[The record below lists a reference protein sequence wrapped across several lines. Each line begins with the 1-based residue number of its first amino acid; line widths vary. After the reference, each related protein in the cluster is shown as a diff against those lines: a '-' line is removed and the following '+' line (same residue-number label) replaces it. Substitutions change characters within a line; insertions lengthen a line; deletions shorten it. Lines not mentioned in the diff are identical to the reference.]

1 MEQRLL
7 LIVNPVAGMMKTKS
21 ALFNITNTFC
31 KAGYLVVTKITQYRT
46 HATEIVMQY
55 SQDFDLIVCCGGD
68 GTLNE
73 VIEGLLKSGS
83 TTPLG
88 YIPSGSTNDFA
99 NTLQLS
105 TKPAKAAGNII
116 AGSEYKLDIGLF
128 GNRYF
133 SYIASFGAFTAVSY
147 KTAQEVK
154 NTLGHMAYI
163 LEGIRELPTIQPY
176 HVSFTTEEK
185 VYEGDYIFASIT
197 NSTSV
202 AGLVKLRENLVDLCD
217 GLFEVILVKNPQ
229 NINQLNKIIQSIVTS
244 DFAGNEMFEFFK
256 TSKLDIVSAKP
267 LSWTLDGE
275 HVPDISNITIA
286 NIPGAI
292 TLIK

>member
-1 MEQRLL
+1 MERKLL
-7 LIVNPVAGMMKTKS
+7 LIVNPVAGIMKTKT

-31 KAGYLVVTKITQYRT
+31 KEGYFVTTQITQHRG
-46 HATEIVMQY
+46 HATELVIKY
-55 SQDFDLIVCCGGD
+55 GASFDIIVCCGGD

-73 VIEGLLKSGS
+73 VIEGLLKADIN
-83 TTPLG
+83 TPLG

-105 TKPAKAAGNII
+105 SKPTQAASDII
-116 AGSEYKLDIGLF
+116 TGSEYKLDIGLF
-128 GNRYF
+128 GERYF
-133 SYIASFGAFTAVSY
+133 SYIASFGAFTAASY

-154 NTLGHMAYI
+154 NTIGHMAYI

-176 HVSFTTEEK
+176 HVTFATEDK
-185 VYEGDYIFASIT
+185 VYDGDYIFGSIT

-202 AGLVKLRENLVDLCD
+202 AGLVKLRGDLVDLCD

-229 NINQLNKIIQSIVTS
+229 NIAQLNKIISSIVTS
-244 DFAGNEMFEFFK
+244 DFNNEMFEFFK
-256 TSKLDIVSAKP
+256 ASKLSIVSAEP

-275 HVPDISNITIA
+275 HVPDVSRVKIS
-286 NIPGAI
+286 NIPGAV
-292 TLIK
+292 TLVK

>member
-1 MEQRLL
+1 MERKLL
-7 LIVNPVAGMMKTKS
+7 LIVNPVAGMMKAKS
-21 ALFNITNTFC
+21 TLFNITNTFC
-31 KAGYLVVTKITQYRT
+31 KAGYFVVTQITQHRG
-46 HATEIVMQY
+46 HATELIRQHGA
-55 SQDFDLIVCCGGD
+55 SFDLIVCCGGD

-73 VIEGLLKSGS
+73 VIEGLLKADIN
-83 TTPLG
+83 TPLG

-105 TKPAKAAGNII
+105 SKPVKAATDIITGN
-116 AGSEYKLDIGLF
+116 EHKLDIGLF
-128 GNRYF
+128 GDHYF
-133 SYIASFGAFTAVSY
+133 SYIASFGAFTAASY

-154 NTLGHMAYI
+154 NTIGHMAYI

-176 HVSFTTEEK
+176 HLTFTTEDN
-185 VYEGDYIFASIT
+185 VYDGDYIFGSIT

-202 AGLVKLRENLVDLCD
+202 AGLVKLREDLVDLCD

-229 NINQLNKIIQSIVTS
+229 NINQLNKIISSIVTS
-244 DFAGNEMFEFFK
+244 DFNNEMFNFFK
-256 TSKLDIVSAKP
+256 ASKLDITSAEP

-275 HVPDISNITIA
+275 HVPDVSNVTISNIPSA
-286 NIPGAI
+286 V

>member
-1 MEQRLL
+1 MERKLL
-7 LIVNPVAGMMKTKS
+7 LIVNPVAGMMKTKTT
-21 ALFNITNTFC
+21 LFNITNTFC
-31 KAGYLVVTKITQYRT
+31 KEGYFVVTQITQHRG
-46 HATEIVMQY
+46 HATELVMQY
-55 SQDFDLIVCCGGD
+55 GASFDIIVCCGGD

-73 VIEGLLKSGS
+73 VIEGLLKANI

-105 TKPAKAAGNII
+105 SKPVAAASAII
-116 AGSEYKLDIGLF
+116 TGSEYKLDIGLF
-128 GNRYF
+128 GERYF
-133 SYIASFGAFTAVSY
+133 SYIASFGAFTAASY

-154 NTLGHMAYI
+154 NTIGHMAYI

-176 HVSFTTEEK
+176 HVTFATEDK
-185 VYEGDYIFASIT
+185 VYDGDYIFGSIT

-202 AGLVKLRENLVDLCD
+202 AGLVKLRGDLVDLCD

-229 NINQLNKIIQSIVTS
+229 NIAQLNKIISSIVTS
-244 DFAGNEMFEFFK
+244 DFNNEMFEFFK
-256 TSKLDIVSAKP
+256 SSKLSIVSAEP

-275 HVPDISNITIA
+275 HVPDVNRVKIS
-286 NIPGAI
+286 NIPGAV
-292 TLIK
+292 TLVK